1 MPASDYNMA
10 LLALAFEI
18 STRNQSRLPSSDCP
32 SIVLRGLPPPSPS
45 LSFLHCKLSIV
56 LQIFAN
62 LTKPKPRPRPIASL
76 LPRFQ
81 CKHKQT
87 NANKTRRRR
96 PINKGPM
103 RGWTHPIRTSVRPTA
118 YHNWPITRARGSS
131 VQLSIRLSVCPSV
144 CVCPFGFNPQPVR
157 ASDNWLSYFSD
168 ELNLCQNMR

>member
-1 MPASDYNMA
+1 MA

-45 LSFLHCKLSIV
+45 LPLHCKLSIV

-62 LTKPKPRPRPIASL
+62 LTKPKPRPRPVASL

-103 RGWTHPIRTSVRPTA
+103 RGWTHPVRPSVR
-118 YHNWPITRARGSS
+118 SS
-131 VQLSIRLSVCPSV
+131 VLRLITIDPSHEQGAPLSN
-144 CVCPFGFNPQPVR
+144 CPFACLAVSAHLVLTPNRFGHRTIDSRISVM
-157 ASDNWLSYFSD
+157 
-168 ELNLCQNMR
+168 NLTYVKICDK